1 MIRRATF
8 DLTGLPPTPE
18 EVDAFLADDTADAY
32 ERLIDRLLA
41 SPRYG
46 QRWGRHWLDLVRYA
60 ESDGYRQ
67 DAFRPHAWRYRD
79 YVVRAFNTDKPYDRF
94 LTEQLAGDE
103 LDPDDPELRVA
114 TGYLRLGTYEYN
126 QRNVRGQWA
135 DILNDITD
143 VTGEVFL
150 GLSIGCARCHDH
162 KFDPI
167 LQKDYYR
174 LQAFFTPLL
183 PRDDLTLATPRQWA
197 DYQAKRAAWK
207 KAAADILRQIEALER
222 PYRDKGTAS
231 AIAKFPDEIKAILA
245 KPETDRSLLE
255 RQLGALAFRQI
266 AFEHDQVPSLLKG
279 TAKARWDELHE
290 ALKRYDDLRPVAPD
304 PVLTA
309 TDLGPVSPPTV
320 IPGDRKQEP
329 IEPGYLSVLDPEPAR
344 IEPSP
349 AAPQSTG
356 RRLALARWLSRP
368 DNPLS
373 TRVIV
378 NRVWQYHFGRGLA
391 GTSSDFGRMG
401 ESPSHPELLDWLATE
416 FVANGWHIKPLHRL
430 ILTSATYRQA
440 AQRSE
445 SDLAAGQR
453 IDPENRLLWKRTVQR
468 LDAEEIRDAML
479 AASGELDPAIG
490 GPSVPTS
497 RPRRTI
503 DTRVIRNSRDAL
515 LDAFDA
521 ADGTSSTPRR
531 NTTTTATQALLLING
546 EWALARAKALAAR
559 LERLEPS
566 STDDR
571 DRIVLAYRLAFGRQP
586 EPDEIAEAMAF
597 IKRQA
602 KLLPHSA
609 QRSITAADHD
619 ALVDFC
625 HVLLN
630 SNEFLYVATE
640 RRSEDCPGHG
650 TSDHVL
656 HRVTPLT
663 RRDWLLQAGAGF
675 GALAAWRPA
684 GARRGCRTG
693 ARRSHS
699 PISAPWR
706 RPATAKSV
714 IFLFMEG
721 GPSHLDTF
729 DPKPE
734 LNRLAGQSLPP
745 SFKPVIT
752 PMGEGRAPLMAS
764 RRKWKQHGQS
774 GIWVSDWLPHI
785 ATCVD
790 DIAVIRSCWSNGLN
804 HVGGVCQMNTGSTLA
819 GRPSMGSWVT
829 YGLGTENANLPGLRR
844 DARFSAFAGGR
855 RSAELGHWLHA
866 GGLPGDALGQRCRAV
881 RQPENAR
888 RDRPGAARREA
899 RALGPAQSPPSPRP
913 RRPVRARRPDQEL
926 RAGVPHA
933 SRGTRGRRPVAR
945 DGRNPRPLR
954 PGRSGG
960 RDHRTPLPAGS
971 PAGRAWRAVRPDLLR
986 RGE

>member
-1 MIRRATF
+1 MSTF

-67 DAFRPHAWRYRD
+67 DALRPHAWRYRD
-79 YVVRAFNTDKPYDRF
+79 YVVRSFNTDKPYDRF

-197 DYQAKRAAWK
+197 DYQAKRAAWE
-207 KAAADILRQIEALER
+207 KAAADILRQIDALER

-266 AFEHDQVPSLLKG
+266 AYEHDQVPSLLKG
-279 TAKARWDELHE
+279 TAKARWDELHK
-290 ALKRYDDLRPVAPD
+290 ALKRYDALRPVPPD

-329 IEPGYLSVLDPEPAR
+329 IEPGYLSVLDPGPAR

-401 ESPSHPELLDWLATE
+401 EAPSHPELLDWLATRICRE
-416 FVANGWHIKPLHRL
+416 RL
-430 ILTSATYRQA
+430 A
-440 AQRSE
+440 AQAS
-445 SDLAAGQR
+445 APP
-453 IDPENRLLWKRTVQR
+453 DPDFGGL
-468 LDAEEIRDAML
+468 
-479 AASGELDPAIG
+479 SPG
-490 GPSVPTS
+490 GPAQRE
-497 RPRRTI
+497 RPRR
-503 DTRVIRNSRDAL
+503 RPANRSRKPLAL
-515 LDAFDA
+515 EANRPAARRRGDSRRHAGRQRRARSGDRRPERSDDA
-521 ADGTSSTPRR
+521 A
-531 NTTTTATQALLLING
+531 
-546 EWALARAKALAAR
+546 
-559 LERLEPS
+559 
-566 STDDR
+566 
-571 DRIVLAYRLAFGRQP
+571 
-586 EPDEIAEAMAF
+586 
-597 IKRQA
+597 
-602 KLLPHSA
+602 
-609 QRSITAADHD
+609 AADHRY
-619 ALVDFC
+619 
-625 HVLLN
+625 
-630 SNEFLYVATE
+630 S
-640 RRSEDCPGHG
+640 
-650 TSDHVL
+650 
-656 HRVTPLT
+656 
-663 RRDWLLQAGAGF
+663 
-675 GALAAWRPA
+675 
-684 GARRGCRTG
+684 
-693 ARRSHS
+693 
-699 PISAPWR
+699 R
-706 RPATAKSV
+706 RPQRRATRSS
-714 IFLFMEG
+714 M
-721 GPSHLDTF
+721 
-729 DPKPE
+729 
-734 LNRLAGQSLPP
+734 
-745 SFKPVIT
+745 
-752 PMGEGRAPLMAS
+752 PLMPPTAPS
-764 RRKWKQHGQS
+764 RH
-774 GIWVSDWLPHI
+774 PA
-785 ATCVD
+785 AT
-790 DIAVIRSCWSNGLN
+790 
-804 HVGGVCQMNTGSTLA
+804 
-819 GRPSMGSWVT
+819 
-829 YGLGTENANLPGLRR
+829 
-844 DARFSAFAGGR
+844 
-855 RSAELGHWLHA
+855 
-866 GGLPGDALGQRCRAV
+866 
-881 RQPENAR
+881 
-888 RDRPGAARREA
+888 
-899 RALGPAQSPPSPRP
+899 RP
-913 RRPVRARRPDQEL
+913 RRP
-926 RAGVPHA
+926 
-933 SRGTRGRRPVAR
+933 
-945 DGRNPRPLR
+945 PRPC
-954 PGRSGG
+954 S
-960 RDHRTPLPAGS
+960 
-971 PAGRAWRAVRPDLLR
+971 
-986 RGE
+986 